1 MLLGIQSLGSIIEN
15 WEWNW
20 GSKTPK
26 EMKKWLEPPSL
37 IIMLMT
43 DLCNEICWWQFWVFF
58 TDFLMVLFSGRM
70 YYRSCLTMLIVHQH
84 PKIDTNTE
92 SSNLLDEV
100 TVMLV
105 TSLCWWL
112 YDGDRFEMLVAESL
126 CWRLF
131 SLCWW
136 FSRFIKWV
144 TNILNRSPTS
154 QTCNQ
159 HIWSPTSVTNCI

>member
-1 MLLGIQSLGSIIEN
+1 MLQKPLEVCQINNVTRNPKSRFHNRKLRMKLRFKNSKRNEKMVRTTLVNHHVDDGSLQ
-15 WEWNW
+15 WNLLVTIL
-20 GSKTPK
+20 S
-26 EMKKWLEPPSL
+26 
-37 IIMLMT
+37 
-43 DLCNEICWWQFWVFF
+43 FF

-126 CWRLF
+126 CW
-131 SLCWW
+131 W
-136 FSRFIKWV
+136 FFQCIKSV
-144 TNILNRSPTS
+144 TNILNRSPIS
-154 QTCNQ
+154 
-159 HIWSPTSVTNCI
+159 